1 MSGLVSAS
9 REVVVYVNGTKYDEE
24 VISGQISHDSSYTSS
39 IITCKGQVVLGNGA
53 PIDIAGTKFT
63 PGQSVNINADYGRG
77 KFSRI
82 PLGGLFVLSSYA
94 DPGSLTTTLDV
105 GCSLAF
111 ARQRENIFTDAA
123 RNLIEA
129 HIDRR
134 VLDAFDIDEYNFSTL
149 EALLRIEGKVMFQT
163 NLGVIKTVEAFSD
176 STSSK
181 FTSIDNGTA
190 ISLGSLSG
198 AIEDSPGKLQL
209 NQDFNIE
216 IEEGRVR
223 QVGTQ
228 VSVYPSVKN
237 VREGT
242 ETGGTTAISYYFTRT
257 GIKEIACSV
266 EWAASGTADEDD
278 FPGFLLEM
286 PSGTINFAAG
296 ETTATLTLNIAADD
310 DIESKE
316 TLTVSISDPVDC
328 TIGISSATV
337 EIINDDEEILEDDEE
352 EEEDED
358 DDDPIEPIVTPY
370 ITSVLQR
377 TIDRPDITEGQ
388 TLVIENKTDGEGAV
402 EGVPTCGTIEEP
414 GEAAEAKFAY
424 TVVGSL
430 TQGVKDLNEEVT
442 SGQYI
447 TYTGTGNQVDREI
460 TFEYCSAMTYASA
473 LISQI
478 LDTYV
483 SVFDEEKEKANAL
496 LSKANQYFALAD
508 DFQSRD
514 QTGLSESQKT
524 KIDNAIEYYGC
535 AATQLY
541 NAAEGIIGG
550 ANSLWSQASDFSDQ
564 YESNY
569 GVANINL
576 TENIYDATG
585 VIQKKIVSVYN
596 HAASLN
602 SVLDAAKG
610 LQAVRIPN
618 ANLNVYRYL
627 ILLNGNGLDFSGLNL
642 SIRDALLSGE
652 SLDTLLRGY
661 SLPVESNF
669 SNTTEAFNVTA
680 SRFKN
685 IIVSRTTTTY
695 EYGDVFNTE
704 TEVVEDFQ
712 NPKNNTK
719 KVSRSSNNTAKEE
732 DRLVLDETVDGDTLS
747 GEDEPLTDEELE
759 QLEELEEEERER
771 VEQAIRD
778 AKRKRYRESKKEIE
792 VERPVEIRTEETTV
806 SSTLDLGSVNAVST
820 ISPPEAEIPNS
831 WFGRIKPAVKK
842 ITMPLQFKGFTKHRT
857 ISGNDLDYYYKDV
870 VNGDPANI
878 ISTYQSI
885 AQGFLEN
892 EAKRLSSDRSGIRV
906 TETLRSELCD
916 YYPFY
921 PVKVDL
927 TNTSK
932 TSFTGKSNVCNVVF
946 DNNNVLVSLDL
957 YGTGSTKAPTSG
969 NPLVAISTFVLASS
983 YLFEGTTTLGSNY
996 FNVPANVT
1004 SISVQTLPSQGTVTN
1019 NGVAVGVGDT
1029 ITAAQI
1035 TNGDIVYTPA
1045 SPTGTEA
1052 VEISFTGTKSDGTL
1066 FDIVSDLYPHFY
1078 YDGSADPNVDAG
1090 DFDNTTSNGGDDVD
1104 AGFFTTKIGIAGGL
1118 STDGGNFDTGTTDE
1132 HEPTFPASEVIA
1144 HDAADPEND
1153 MGTTLVDGNDTVIDV
1168 DALPQPVGTNVTL
1181 LSKYVY
1187 FKLNVGTGIFITA
1200 SIFPQRGWNYG
1211 RIPRT
1216 FGTEIDFGS
1225 VATPNTF
1232 NADFGSIAT
1241 PATPVL
1247 SSYIV

>member
-9 REVVVYVNGTKYDEE
+9 RKVVVYVDGKKYDEE

-63 PGQSVNINADYGRG
+63 PGESVNINADYGRG
-77 KFSRI
+77 KFSRV

-94 DPGSLTTTLDV
+94 DPGNLTTTLDV

-123 RNLIEA
+123 KNLIKT
-129 HIDRR
+129 HISRR
-134 VLDAFDIDEYNFSTL
+134 ILDAFDIDEYNFSTL
-149 EALLRIEGKVMFQT
+149 ESLLRIEGKVMFQT
-163 NLGVIKTVEAFSD
+163 NLGVIKTVEAFSS

-198 AIEDSPGKLQL
+198 AIEDSPGTLQL
-209 NQDFNIE
+209 NQDFKIE

-228 VSVYPSVKN
+228 VSIYPSVKN

-242 ETGGTTAISYYFTRT
+242 NPGGTTDINYYLTRT
-257 GIKEIACSV
+257 GIKQIACSV
-266 EWAASGTADEDD
+266 EWTASGTVDEDD

-286 PSGTINFAAG
+286 PSGTISFAAG
-296 ETTATLTLNIAADD
+296 QTTARLTLSIAADD

-316 TLTVSISDPVDC
+316 TLTVRLSDPVDC

-337 EIINDDEEILEDDEE
+337 EIINDDEEEPDEDDIPPD
-352 EEEDED
+352 EDEED
-358 DDDPIEPIVTPY
+358 DDDPIDPIVNPF

-377 TIDRPDITEGQ
+377 TIDCPDITDGQ
-388 TLVIENKTDGEGAV
+388 TLIIENKTSGEGAV

-414 GEAAEAKFAY
+414 GEPAEAKFAF
-424 TVVGSL
+424 TVTGNME
-430 TQGVKDLNEEVT
+430 QGVKSLNEEVT

-460 TFEYCSAMTYASA
+460 TFEYCSAITYGGG
-473 LISQI
+473 LISTV
-478 LDTYV
+478 LNKYV
-483 SVFDEEKEKANAL
+483 AVYNQERERANAL

-508 DFQSRD
+508 DYQSRD
-514 QTGLSESQKT
+514 LTGLSASQIT
-524 KIDNAIEYYGC
+524 FINNAIEYYGC
-535 AATQLY
+535 AASQLY
-541 NAAEGIIGG
+541 SAAEGIVGG
-550 ANSLWSQASDFSDQ
+550 ANVLFNEAINFVDE
-564 YESNY
+564 YESIY
-569 GVANINL
+569 GVANINV
-576 TENIYDATG
+576 TENIYDSNG
-585 VIQKKIVSVYN
+585 VITKKVVSVYN
-596 HAASLN
+596 HKSATNAASTAAEN
-602 SVLDAAKG
+602 VKEAYVFSPNLDT
-610 LQAVRIPN
+610 
-618 ANLNVYRYL
+618 YRYQYL
-627 ILLNGNGLDFSGLNL
+627 IGLNFAAV
-642 SIRDALLSGE
+642 SNAVGTSFDNLLDGC
-652 SLDTLLRGY
+652 L
-661 SLPVESNF
+661 LPVESNF
-669 SNTTEAFNVTA
+669 SNTTEAFSVTA
-680 SRFKN
+680 ARFN
-685 IIVSRTTTTY
+685 NEIISKTTTTY

-704 TEVVEDFQ
+704 TQVFEDLQ

-719 KVSRSSNNTAKEE
+719 KVSRSSNNSAREE
-732 DRLVLDETVDGDTLS
+732 DRLVLEETVDGDTLS

-759 QLEELEEEERER
+759 ELEELEEEERER
-771 VEQAIRD
+771 VEQQIRD
-778 AKRKRYRESKKEIE
+778 DKRLRYRESKKEVE
-792 VERPVEIRTEETTV
+792 VERPVEIKTEETTE
-806 SSTLDLGSVNAVST
+806 SSELDLGSVNAVST
-820 ISPPEAEIPNS
+820 IPPPAAEIPNS

-842 ITMPLQFKGFTKHRT
+842 ITMPLEFKGFTKHRQ
-857 ISGNDLDYYYKDV
+857 ISGNDLDYYYKDE
-870 VNGDPANI
+870 VNGNPARI
-878 ISTYQSI
+878 IATYQSI
-885 AQGFLEN
+885 AQQFLEN
-892 EAKRLSSDRSGIRV
+892 EAKRLTSDRSGIRV

-932 TSFTGKSNVCNVVF
+932 TSFRGKSNVCNVVF

-957 YGTGSTKAPTSG
+957 YGTGSTKPRLGGSSV
-969 NPLVAISTFVLASS
+969 VAISTSVLASS
-983 YLFEGTTTLGSNY
+983 SLSEGTTTLGSDY
-996 FNVPANVT
+996 FNVPANVN

-1019 NGVAVGVGDT
+1019 NGVAVGIGDT

-1035 TNGDIVYTPA
+1035 ANGDVVYTPA
-1045 SPTGTEA
+1045 SPTDTEA

-1066 FDIVSDLYPHFY
+1066 FDIVSDLFPHFH
-1078 YDGSADPNVDAG
+1078 YDGSAIPNVDAG
-1090 DFDNTTSNGGDDVD
+1090 DFDNTTSNGGNDVD
-1104 AGFFTTKIGIAGGL
+1104 AGFFTTKIGIAGGF
-1118 STDGGNFDTGTTDE
+1118 SPDGGNFDTGTVDE
-1132 HEPTFPASEVIA
+1132 HEPTFLASEVVA
-1144 HDAADPEND
+1144 HDTADPEND

-1181 LSKYVY
+1181 LSKHVY

-1200 SIFPQRGWNYG
+1200 SIFPQKGWNYG

-1232 NADFGSIAT
+1232 NADFGSVTT
-1241 PATPVL
+1241 PATPTL
-1247 SSYIV
+1247 ASYVV